1 MLGPVMI
8 LDALLHLGYTHII
21 TTPVSPAIIHV
32 YEKHGFQTL
41 SHVFY
46 DEPGE
51 IYSLTPEEAIKHAH
65 LLS

>member
-8 LDALLHLGYTHII
+8 LDALLQLGYTHII
-21 TTPVSPAIIHV
+21 TTPVAPAIIHV
-32 YEKHGFQTL
+32 YDKHGFQTL
-41 SHVFY
+41 SQVFY

-51 IYSLTPEEAIKHAH
+51 IYSLTPEEIVKHAS